1 MNFWYDSFNPDPN
14 SPAGQKARGLQIRFW
29 EADWAESREE
39 EKEIYFKYYAQW
51 CAKYQIGFNLFE
63 PWVKQLHA

>member
-29 EADWAESREE
+29 EADWAETREEEE
-39 EKEIYFKYYAQW
+39 EKEIYFK
-51 CAKYQIGFNLFE
+51 
-63 PWVKQLHA
+63 